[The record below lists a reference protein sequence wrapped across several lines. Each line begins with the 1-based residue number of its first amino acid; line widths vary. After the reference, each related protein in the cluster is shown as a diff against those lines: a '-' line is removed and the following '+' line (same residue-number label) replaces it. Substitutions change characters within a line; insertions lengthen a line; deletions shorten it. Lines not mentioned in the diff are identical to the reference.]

1 MHILFINGFFCRD
14 RSATTRLLTSV
25 AVVPVGGGLECFF
38 AGQVRYWGGD

>member
-14 RSATTRLLTSV
+14 RSATTRLLTAV
-25 AVVPVGGGLECFF
+25 ATVLEGGGFVCFF